1 MRRCPTT
8 KKMEL
13 AMLGS
18 LAIALSI
25 VVIVYLPVWYR

>member
-1 MRRCPTT
+1 MSDNE
-8 KKMEL
+8 KKEL

-25 VVIVYLPVWYR
+25 VVVVYLPVWYR